1 MLKLKTPILWP
12 PDVKNWLIGKDPH
25 AGKDWRWEKG
35 TTEDEMVGWHHRL
48 YGHKF
53 EQALGTS
60 DRQGRQA
67 CCSPWGHKELDMTE
81 RLDWTELHVWVS
93 NETAEQGKY
102 QKQIDIE
109 IGVEF
114 SVFHPQIS
122 KVQFHFCIRSVFQL
136 SHHYTTNIQ
145 SKLKDTNLLKTF
157 RNFPGSP
164 AVKSLPAEA
173 GHWVWNLVWECST
186 R

>member
-1 MLKLKTPILWP
+1 
-12 PDVKNWLIGKDPH
+12 
-25 AGKDWRWEKG
+25 
-35 TTEDEMVGWHHRL
+35 MVGWHHRL

-53 EQALGTS
+53 EQALGAS

-81 RLDWTELHVWVS
+81 WLDWTELHIWVS

-102 QKQIDIE
+102 QKQIYIE
-109 IGVEF
+109 VGVEF

-122 KVQFHFCIRSVFQL
+122 KVQFCFCIRSVFQL

-145 SKLKDTNLLKTF
+145 SKLKDTNLLITSKEFPGSPVVNSLPTTNIQSKLKDTNLLKTF
-157 RNFPGSP
+157 RDFPGSP

-173 GHWVWNLVWECST
+173 GHWVWNLVWERST
-186 R
+186 C